1 MIIKFDHISYV
12 AERSPVNGILKE
24 CGEPVFSEEGLRNP
38 TVKNALM
45 RYPQQDH
52 DLYFFDKD
60 IPVEYILYDKIGE
73 PGDIR
78 VIDDRIHGKYT
89 DIHKAAGFLESLFG
103 KRSVNINGDQIECN
117 MKGVI
122 DRRDYILVLSRS
134 EKDDITP
141 FLDDGGYGI
150 PALIVNKDI
159 NDIVNGTCTE
169 REHLEVNGKD
179 LVLCFARSMYT
190 NVIIEMIKVSR

>member
-12 AERSPVNGILKE
+12 AERSFADSILKK
-24 CGEPVFSEEGLRNP
+24 CGEPMFSETGLRNP

-45 RYPQQDH
+45 RYPQHDH

-89 DIHKAAGFLESLFG
+89 DINKAAAFLESLFG
-103 KRSVNINGDQIECN
+103 KRNVAVNGDLVECN

-122 DRRDYILVLSRS
+122 DRRDYFLVLSKS
-134 EKDDITP
+134 EKDDITS

-159 NDIVNGTCTE
+159 NDIVNGNITE

-190 NVIIEMIKVSR
+190 NVIIEMIKVCR